1 VTAVDKVTARAQPAL
16 PGLGGS
22 YVQQNRTR
30 SPLNQTQFSWDEI
43 TARHPEMAEHAD
55 AVRDLAYGFDHEGME
70 SEHDLTYRYKNVDP
84 HKVKS
89 TVLDEGRKQ
98 RARQGYRDGAD
109 VPPPLL
115 VSRGRGGGTWPAD
128 GNHRIA
134 AARNVV
140 DTVRAV
146 VASKK

>member
-1 VTAVDKVTARAQPAL
+1 
-16 PGLGGS
+16 
-22 YVQQNRTR
+22 
-30 SPLNQTQFSWDEI
+30 
-43 TARHPEMAEHAD
+43 MAEHAD
-55 AVRDLAYGFDHEGME
+55 AVHDLAHGDDDMDHGPD
-70 SEHDLTYRYKNVDP
+70 DLVYRYKNVDP